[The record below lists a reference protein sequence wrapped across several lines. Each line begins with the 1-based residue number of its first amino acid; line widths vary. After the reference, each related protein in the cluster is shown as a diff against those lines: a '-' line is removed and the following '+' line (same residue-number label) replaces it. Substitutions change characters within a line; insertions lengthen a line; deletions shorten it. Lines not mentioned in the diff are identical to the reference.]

1 MVDKSDTQNVST
13 PEIPVIK
20 YAVKESK
27 MNAYLTP
34 IPKTFPNKKRVYL
47 QLPIN
52 VAIEPGETETVD
64 MKIEFSFPTTNKQ
77 TLLGRLNLSRDTFRA
92 YRLEIKHNRSFYY
105 GGNVKAHITNNS
117 NNTVTLKVG
126 SYPITIS
133 FLDKKGPKIFYEPH
147 SPVQRFNTL
156 DAYAVNFKLEKLSLD
171 GKNEVSENPTVYYY
185 IERINNISLKPKVL
199 KNIKTF

>member
-47 QLPIN
+47 QLN
-52 VAIEPGETETVD
+52 SVTIEPGETESVD
-64 MKIEFSFPTTNKQ
+64 MKIEFSFPTKNKQ

-92 YRLEIKHNRSFYY
+92 YGRGMS
-105 GGNVKAHITNNS
+105 
-117 NNTVTLKVG
+117 
-126 SYPITIS
+126 
-133 FLDKKGPKIFYEPH
+133 
-147 SPVQRFNTL
+147 
-156 DAYAVNFKLEKLSLD
+156 SL
-171 GKNEVSENPTVYYY
+171 
-185 IERINNISLKPKVL
+185 
-199 KNIKTF
+199 